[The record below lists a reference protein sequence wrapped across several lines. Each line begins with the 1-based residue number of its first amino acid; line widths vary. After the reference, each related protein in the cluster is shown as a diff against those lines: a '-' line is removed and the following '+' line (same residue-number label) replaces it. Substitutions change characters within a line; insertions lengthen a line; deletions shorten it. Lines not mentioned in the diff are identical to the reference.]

1 MISNYD
7 LDNWFQYHAPNRE
20 QQKQYETIRAAALHL
35 ARVIVANTPASADQ
49 TAAIR
54 KLREAVMTANASIAC
69 EEAQNMVAAASS
81 PRFDGYGEKRG

>member
-7 LDNWFQYHAPNRE
+7 LDNWFQYHAPNHT
-20 QQKQYETIRAAALHL
+20 QQKQYETIRAAARHL
-35 ARVIVANTPASADQ
+35 AGVIIANTPTSADQ

-69 EEAQNMVAAASS
+69 DGGIVTQS
-81 PRFDGYGEKRG
+81 PHRREDERA